1 LEEYFMFFGDR
12 NPLSITTGIFCEPFS
27 AGSAIAALLESGFSE
42 LDIQAVGVLEGHG
55 PAAEEML
62 LASGIS
68 CEDATLYGELFE
80 DGALLVVV
88 RLDEEGIKQQVAT
101 DVLKKHGGVHMRSQT
116 VHASSAERFYAGR
129 LELDDGADEENVA

>member
-1 LEEYFMFFGDR
+1 MFLGNR
-12 NPLSITTGIFCEPFS
+12 SPLNFTTGVFCEPFS

-55 PAAEEML
+55 QAAEEML

-68 CEDATLYGELFE
+68 CHDATLYSELFE
-80 DGALLVVV
+80 DGALLVIV
-88 RLDEEGIKQQVAT
+88 RLDEKGAKHQVAT

-116 VHASSAERFYAGR
+116 LYSPDGGGEGAERFAAGKSACG
-129 LELDDGADEENVA
+129 DGASEENVA